1 MGRGR
6 AVCKAVAVLLALLL
20 RVHVLGLL
28 HPHSALVWPDG
39 AAVPV
44 SARPGASYGEQRVA
58 VQVPGL
64 PRREY
69 AGSLEVRAGERELE
83 LFNIVPL
90 EDYVAS
96 VVGSEIGSDAP
107 QAARDALATVARS
120 FALRR
125 EHLCDTTHCQLYFGR
140 SREVRLGA
148 PEVLRTKQGHVAPAL
163 HSAFCGGHTLNFA
176 DVWRR
181 GNPDELESGVGAA
194 DGCSVAGRAG
204 TDLRTKQGH
213 GVGLCQQGAIRLA
226 TQGLSAHQILA
237 LYFPR
242 LRPLAF

>member
-1 MGRGR
+1 MERGCP
-6 AVCKAVAVLLALLL
+6 VCKAVAVLLALILH
-20 RVHVLGLL
+20 VQVLGLL
-28 HPHSALVWPDG
+28 HPHAALVWPDG

-44 SARPGASYGEQRVA
+44 AARAGEHYGKSRFA

-64 PRREY
+64 ARREY
-69 AGSLEVRAGERELE
+69 EGTLEVRAGKHELE
-83 LFNIVPL
+83 LFNDVPL
-90 EDYVAS
+90 EAYVAS
-96 VVGSEIGSDAP
+96 VVGSEIGTAAP
-107 QAARDALATVARS
+107 LAARDALATVARS

-125 EHLCDTTHCQLYFGR
+125 PHLCDTTHCQLYFGR
-140 SREVRLGA
+140 AFEVPLGP
-148 PEVLRTKQGHVAPAL
+148 PEVLRTSQDHVAPAL

-176 DVWRR
+176 DVWH
-181 GNPDELESGVGAA
+181 GGSTDELEAGVGGE

-204 TDLRTKQGH
+204 GHALQKLGH

-226 TQGLSAHQILA
+226 TRGLSAHQILA

>member
-1 MGRGR
+1 M
-6 AVCKAVAVLLALLL
+6 LLALLL
-20 RVHVLGLL
+20 HVHVLGLL

-44 SARPGASYGEQRVA
+44 AARPGAHYGVRRVA
-58 VQVPGL
+58 VQVPGFS
-64 PRREY
+64 RREY
-69 AGSLEVRAGERELE
+69 AGSLEVGAGEHELE
-83 LFNIVPL
+83 LVNVVPL

-96 VVGSEIGSDAP
+96 VVGSEIGPAAP

-125 EHLCDTTHCQLYFGR
+125 EHLCDTTHCQLYFG
-140 SREVRLGA
+140 SAVAARLGPA
-148 PEVLRTKQGHVAPAL
+148 EVLRGREGRIAPAL
-163 HSAFCGGHTLNFA
+163 HSAFCGGSTVEARAVWPKA
-176 DVWRR
+176 DA
-181 GNPDELESGVGAA
+181 DEMEASARVA
-194 DGCSVAGRAG
+194 DGCSVEGRPR
-204 TDLRTKQGH
+204 LGH

-237 LYFPR
+237 LYFPG